1 MNTTWLEF
9 LAAAGAG
16 ENLENFGDSSTEAA
30 TAAKDT
36 IVAPL
41 VDQGVIRATGEEAPS
56 FLHNLLT
63 NDVSGLAADAWR
75 RAGFCTPKGR
85 LLADFR
91 IWHEGNDL
99 LLTLSAD
106 IHAAMLK
113 KLSMYVLRAKV
124 KLSDATTDRPLIG
137 LAGPEAAAR
146 LAELGAAVPAAG
158 GSVVF
163 AAGTVLGLGNDRYL
177 IALQADQ
184 AQAIWQQ
191 LSTKAKPVGLAAWRS
206 LDVAAGDP
214 RIVAATQEQFIPQM
228 INYVQVGGLSFKKGC
243 YPGQEIVART
253 QYLGKVKRHMVR
265 ARLDGAAAPGDAL
278 YAPETGEQACGN
290 VVVTAPSAQGGT
302 EVLVVAQSSCAATGE
317 LHLGSLTGPAL
328 TLLPLP
334 YAEE

>member
-1 MNTTWLEF
+1 MNTTWLEL

-16 ENLENFGDSSTEAA
+16 ENLENFGDSVAE
-30 TAAKDT
+30 TAAVAEGT
-36 IVAPL
+36 VIAPL
-41 VDQGVIRATGEEAPS
+41 VDQGVIRASGEEAAT

-63 NDVSGLAADAWR
+63 NDVNGLAADAWR

-91 IWHEGNDL
+91 IWHEGDDL

-106 IHAAMLK
+106 VHAAMLK

-124 KLSDATTDRPLIG
+124 KLSDTTTERPLLG
-137 LAGPEAAAR
+137 LAGPEAAPR
-146 LAELGAAVPAAG
+146 LAELGVKAPETGGTATFAG
-158 GSVVF
+158 
-163 AAGTVLGLGNDRYL
+163 GTVLGLGNDRYL
-177 IALQADQ
+177 ISLQADQ
-184 AQAIWQQ
+184 AQVVWQQ
-191 LSTKAKPVGLAAWRS
+191 LSTKAKPVGLAAWRG
-206 LDVAAGDP
+206 LDVVAGDP
-214 RIVAATQEQFIPQM
+214 RIVVATQEQFIPQM

-290 VVVTAPSAQGGT
+290 VVLAAPSAQGGT
-302 EVLVVAQSSCAATGE
+302 EVLAVAQSSCAAAGE
-317 LHLGSLTGPAL
+317 LHLGSLAGPVLAP
-328 TLLPLP
+328 LPLP
-334 YAEE
+334 YAVE

>member
-16 ENLENFGDSSTEAA
+16 ENLESFGDSAA
-30 TAAKDT
+30 ETAAAAQGT
-36 IVAPL
+36 VITPL
-41 VDQGVIRATGEEAPS
+41 VDLGVIRAGGEEAAS

-63 NDVSGLAADAWR
+63 NDVNGLAADAWR

-91 IWHEGNDL
+91 IWHEGSDL
-99 LLTLSAD
+99 LLALSAD
-106 IHAAMLK
+106 IHVAMLK

-124 KLSDATTDRPLIG
+124 KLSDATAERPLIG
-137 LAGPEAAAR
+137 LAGPDAAAR

-158 GSVVF
+158 GSVAF

-177 IALQADQ
+177 LSLQGGQ

-265 ARLDGAAAPGDAL
+265 ARLDGAAAPGDAI

-290 VVVTAPSAQGGT
+290 VAVAAPSPQGGT
-302 EVLVVAQSSCAATGE
+302 EVLVVAQSSCTAAGE
-317 LHLGSLTGPAL
+317 LHLGSLTGPTLAL
-328 TLLPLP
+328 LSLP
-334 YAEE
+334 YTVE